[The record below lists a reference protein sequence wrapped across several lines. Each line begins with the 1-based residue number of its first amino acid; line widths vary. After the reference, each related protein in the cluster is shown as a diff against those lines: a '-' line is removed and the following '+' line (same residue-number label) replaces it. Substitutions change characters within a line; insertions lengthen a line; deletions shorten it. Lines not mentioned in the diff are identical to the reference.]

1 MGGWDPDIKS
11 CQLGSGVDGFMD
23 DDDLLK
29 FDDDREH
36 DFPQEFSAMGLLGDS
51 SLITPELASWGLVS
65 NGDPND
71 FEPSSAP
78 TSEEQNL
85 TGTDGPFESGGRQI
99 LASKPVVTVNHHLIA
114 SLSRDIPSAVP
125 KQIWEQGFLG
135 FVFGH
140 QSMQSFLTGSQ
151 SSGLNRL
158 KRPLTA
164 DGEEIHKPGDTEPA
178 VAKPRLEQSFFY
190 ARAMSARS
198 TKDELARR
206 QALGHEWAVIIAVNM
221 EGYSL
226 GRALLRQ
233 KQPVAMKDLQE
244 GVMDSMGK
252 KATSTLAKRLSAFS
266 GYANWCLKN
275 GCQIAPIAEH
285 VAYHYVQHLVEE
297 EASPSAGR
305 SFLEAM
311 HFCSGVFGLDIEE
324 LLTNSTR
331 LKGLVEKMALAAPP
345 VRPAEPLRVDQVMKL
360 EQTCVAAG
368 CDQDT
373 CTIGGMLVLLY
384 GCARVSDGARAV
396 SIAVDIA
403 EDKNSEFAGYVELSV
418 ASSKTAISVDSKRR
432 LLPVLAPLYSL
443 SGFDWIT
450 PWLDARQRLGLDN
463 EGELIWPFI
472 PKFGPSGDPVNVPAL
487 SAELGKIL
495 RLVLGVASS
504 PPNTLRSHS
513 LKATPLSWAAKYGLS
528 LTTRRTL
535 GHHSDPGAKSADLYA
550 RDPMGAPVGELTKVL
565 RDIKRQH
572 FLPDRPRTGRFP
584 RASPVAS
591 PEADSDTCDSEAGRT
606 DDSSG
611 ADTEDSTDVEDT
623 HEVPDNGRLL
633 HLASVDQ
640 HPVRAMDMRGR
651 ECHRHKVSGVQH
663 VAMEGSH
670 KLLCGRII
678 SANYVLTTG
687 PWESAPVCATCVAAR
702 SKDL

>member
-1 MGGWDPDIKS
+1 MED
-11 CQLGSGVDGFMD
+11 DG
-23 DDDLLK
+23 LLD
-29 FDDDREH
+29 FDGASPH
-36 DFPQEFSAMGLLGDS
+36 DFSQEFSALEDLSEVSRDRPDEDPWDLISNRSLHEFPPLTGLAGETEVVETETDAGNATLLEEPAVEVNNE
-51 SLITPELASWGLVS
+51 LITS
-65 NGDPND
+65 
-71 FEPSSAP
+71 F
-78 TSEEQNL
+78 
-85 TGTDGPFESGGRQI
+85 
-99 LASKPVVTVNHHLIA
+99 
-114 SLSRDIPSAVP
+114 SRDIPSAVP
-125 KQIWEQGFLG
+125 KQMWEQGFLG

-140 QSMQSFLTGSQ
+140 QSMETFLTGSQ
-151 SSGLNRL
+151 ASALSRL

-164 DGEEIHKPGDTEPA
+164 DGNEFQQTGFVEPA
-178 VAKPRLEQSFFY
+178 VTKPRLEQSFFY
-190 ARAMSARS
+190 AKAMSARS
-198 TKDELARR
+198 TKDEQARR
-206 QALGHEWAVIIAVNM
+206 QAMGHEWAVIIAVNL

-266 GYANWCLKN
+266 NFANWCIQN

-297 EASPSAGR
+297 EASPSAGK

-311 HFCSGVFGLDIEE
+311 HFSAGVFGLDIDD
-324 LLTNSTR
+324 LLANSTR
-331 LKGLVEKMALAAPP
+331 LKGLVERMALAAPP
-345 VRPAEPLRVDQVMKL
+345 VKPAEPLRVDQVMKL
-360 EQTCVAAG
+360 EQACVAAG
-368 CDQDT
+368 CDQDK

-396 SIAVDIA
+396 AIVVDIA
-403 EDKNSEFAGYVELSV
+403 EDKSAEFAGYVELSV

-443 SGFDWIT
+443 SGLDWVT
-450 PWLDARQRLGLDN
+450 PWLDSRQRLGLDN
-463 EGELIWPFI
+463 EGELAWPFI
-472 PKFGPSGDPVNVPAL
+472 PKFGPSGDPVNAPAL

-495 RLVLGVASS
+495 RLVLGVVSS

-528 LTTRRTL
+528 LVTRRTL
-535 GHHSDPGAKSADLYA
+535 GHHSDPGAKNADLYA
-550 RDPMGAPVGELTKVL
+550 RDPMGAPVGELTRVL
-565 RDIKRQH
+565 RDIKRLH

-584 RASPVAS
+584 RAAPRVPSAEAS
-591 PEADSDTCDSEAGRT
+591 DTSDSDAGRT

-611 ADTEDSTDVEDT
+611 ADTEESTDVEDM
-623 HEVPDNGRLL
+623 HEVPDNGRLMQL
-633 HLASVDQ
+633 TPAEQ
-640 HPVRAMDMRGR
+640 RPIRAIDMQGR
-651 ECHRHKVSGVQH
+651 QCHRHKVSGIQH

-670 KLLCGRII
+670 KLLCGRVI
-678 SANYVLTTG
+678 SANYVPTTG
-687 PWESAPVCATCVAAR
+687 PWESAPVCATCVMAK